1 MTSLFQPPK
10 CLDDFALKT
19 STRQKLE
26 LLLMGIDEIPSH
38 GVNGIILWGPYGTGK
53 TTMATLLLDLIEGIK
68 CSGPVTKNLVG
79 SYTGEQ
85 RTSWPNRIYHAC
97 AQGQNGVQLINSISE
112 TSKLA
117 CLSKSGIYLFILDE
131 FDMLTPAAQ
140 ASLKAIMTSSHHCV
154 FIMTTNHYKKIDD
167 GVVDRSIVLDMSAA
181 PEEAWHDKL
190 TRDYANASEPFSW
203 DSILPI
209 IQQGRGSC
217 RRILSDLDKVARLKK
232 AA

>member
-53 TTMATLLLDLIEGIK
+53 TTMATLLLDLVEGIK

-85 RTSWPNRIYHAC
+85 TPSWLNRFSYGC
-97 AQGQNGVQLINSISE
+97 AQSQNGAQLISNISA
-112 TSKLA
+112 KLNLA
-117 CLSKSGIYLFILDE
+117 CLSKSGIYLIILDE

-140 ASLKAIMTSSHHCV
+140 ASLKAVMTSSNHCV
-154 FIMTTNHYKKIDD
+154 FIMTTNHYNKIDH
-167 GVVDRSIVLDMSAA
+167 GVVDRSIVLDMSGA

-190 TRDYANASEPFSW
+190 ARDYANANEPFSW
-203 DSILPI
+203 DAILPI

-217 RRILSDLDKVARLKK
+217 RRILMDLDKVARLKK
-232 AA
+232 VA